1 MAAHANQNTN
11 ARKERFSVKTYVKET
26 NSELKRVTWPTK
38 SELLKSTGVVLTV
51 CILSTILVWAVDSI
65 LSSILKLILK

>member
-11 ARKERFSVKTYVKET
+11 TKKQRFSFKTYIKET
-26 NSELKRVTWPTK
+26 SSELKRVTWPTK
-38 SELLKSTGVVLTV
+38 GELLKNTGVVLTV

-65 LSSILKLILK
+65 LSYTLKLILK

>member
-11 ARKERFSVKTYVKET
+11 VKKERFSLKKYLKKT

-38 SELLKSTGVVLTV
+38 SELLKNTGVVLTV
-51 CILSTILVWAVDSI
+51 CILSTILVWAAIPYSHP
-65 LSSILKLILK
+65 

>member
-11 ARKERFSVKTYVKET
+11 VKKQGFSFKTYLKET

-51 CILSTILVWAVDSI
+51 CILSTMLVWAVDSI
-65 LSSILKLILK
+65 LSGILKLILK

>member
-11 ARKERFSVKTYVKET
+11 AKKERFSFKTYVKET
-26 NSELKRVTWPTK
+26 NLELKRVTWPTK
-38 SELLKSTGVVLTV
+38 GELLKSTGVVLTV

-65 LSSILKLILK
+65 LSGMLKLILK

>member
-11 ARKERFSVKTYVKET
+11 ERKERFSLKTYVKET

-65 LSSILKLILK
+65 LSGILKLILK

>member
-1 MAAHANQNTN
+1 MAAHANQNPN
-11 ARKERFSVKTYVKET
+11 VKKERFSFKTYVKET

>member
-1 MAAHANQNTN
+1 MAAHANQNTS
-11 ARKERFSVKTYVKET
+11 AKKERFSFKTYVKET